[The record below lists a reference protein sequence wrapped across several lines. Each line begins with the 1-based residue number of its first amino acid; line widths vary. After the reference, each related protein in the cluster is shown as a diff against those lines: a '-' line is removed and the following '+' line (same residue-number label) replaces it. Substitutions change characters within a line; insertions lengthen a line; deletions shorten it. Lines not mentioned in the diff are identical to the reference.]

1 MHTGLNTEACK
12 FKTEKLSVFLTASL
26 LTSSGH
32 IQRETSKLNKSVPLL
47 VCSAIVKFSLL
58 RQHRGFVS
66 SSQFMPLFLPE
77 MPS

>member
-32 IQRETSKLNKSVPLL
+32 IQPERQTQQ
-47 VCSAIVKFSLL
+47 VCSSVSLL
-58 RQHRGFVS
+58 S
-66 SSQFMPLFLPE
+66 YC
-77 MPS
+77 